1 MNVVMTIES
10 KSQSIYNLHKIE
22 FIICQFIDKCKLSSH
37 HFPHKI
43 PDCDVVCSDY
53 LSQQEISD
61 SIESSEAILINEEI
75 KEILPL

>member
-1 MNVVMTIES
+1 MHLIAKTVAFGQLKQISSIE
-10 KSQSIYNLHKIE
+10 E
-22 FIICQFIDKCKLSSH
+22 FH

-61 SIESSEAILINEEI
+61 SIESSEAIFINEEI